1 MIRNYLLI
9 ALRNLLKNKNYVII
23 NTLGL
28 GIALACCLTAYIL
41 IAYNIEFDDFHK
53 KDKVENIFRVH
64 SHVVINGSDY
74 KVAVSSPSP
83 VAPMA
88 TQDIAGIKRF
98 VRIAGSQGGGASVS
112 YVDEQRKINNTFGE
126 YISYADSTLFDMF
139 DIPLVAGSH
148 EAFDDLHSI
157 FINEEIAIKYFGD
170 DDPIGKVLTLSFSR
184 GVVKKAVVGGVLA
197 KLPVNNSF
205 FMPMLMRFEH
215 FEEMRALDQPPW
227 GDWNVPATFF
237 ELEDPDKS
245 TEIAAFF
252 DRYLPRRNEAFKE
265 QVVERVS
272 LVPFKTRL
280 NQNDMTW
287 SYLNA
292 PIPTEPLLIFIVLAI
307 MILMIACFNLTNT
320 SIALVANRLKEI
332 GVRKSLGANKN
343 QIAAQ
348 FMMETAIVTLLALA
362 AGYVMSTIIVPE
374 FTAMWQLPYGMS
386 DLNGV
391 NLVVTLFL
399 LVIMASILAG
409 VYPALFSSKLG
420 TINLLKGNIKVKGT
434 NFLTR
439 LLVTT
444 QFAISIIVLIGGVV
458 FIQNTAFQEN
468 IDFGYQKEKLMI
480 VDIKSESEYHA
491 LAAKARLSPKI
502 EAVGST
508 EHQIGYSTYP
518 NPISFEG
525 QEFEV
530 QHLEFGEN
538 YFETMDFEFI
548 HGRVIDYHKANDFNE
563 AAVVSR
569 QFLKSLN
576 IQGDPIGQYVT
587 VREQKRKIVGVI
599 EDFVDNVFRSK
610 EPEPY
615 IFYATVGERWRNM
628 VVRAQPEN
636 LASANAYLEKNWQQL
651 FPTKP
656 YSSNFQEDL
665 LLEGTRQTNGNLKK
679 IFLFLT
685 VLGGLLSASGI
696 YSLASLNIAKRTKE
710 MGIRKALGATT
721 QNIIFLL
728 NKEFVIILVS
738 AGFFGGLGG
747 YFGTN
752 WILDLIY
759 AFHISVQMVPIL
771 LSALAIFIV
780 GIVTTSITI
789 YRGARANPADTLRS
803 E

>member
-9 ALRNLLKNKNYVII
+9 AFRNLLKNKNYVII

-28 GIALACCLTAYIL
+28 GIAMACCLTAYIL
-41 IAYNIEFDDFHK
+41 IAYNVEFDDFHENT
-53 KDKVENIFRVH
+53 KVENIFRVH
-64 SHVVINGSDY
+64 SHVVINGSDF
-74 KVAVSSPSP
+74 KEAVSTPSP

-88 TQDIAGIKRF
+88 TQDISGIKRF

-112 YVDEQRKINNTFGE
+112 YVDEQRNINNTFGE
-126 YISYADSTLFDMF
+126 YVSYADSTLFEMF
-139 DIPLVAGSH
+139 DLPLVAGNH
-148 EAFDDLHSI
+148 ESFKNLHSI
-157 FINEEIAIKYFGD
+157 FINEDIAIKYFGD

-205 FMPMLMRFEH
+205 YMPMLMRFEH
-215 FEEMRALDQPPW
+215 FEEMRALDQPVW
-227 GDWNVPATFF
+227 GDWNVPATLF
-237 ELEDPDKS
+237 ELENPDKS
-245 TEIAAFF
+245 SEIAGFF

-332 GVRKSLGANKN
+332 GVRKSLGANKS
-343 QIAAQ
+343 QIIAQ
-348 FMMETAIVTLLALA
+348 FMLETAIVTLLALVT
-362 AGYVMSTIIVPE
+362 GYVMSTIIVPE
-374 FTAMWQLPYGMS
+374 FTAMWELPYGMS
-386 DLNGV
+386 DLNGI
-391 NLVVTLFL
+391 NLVVTLIL
-399 LVIMASILAG
+399 LVIIAAFLAG
-409 VYPALFSSKLG
+409 IYPALFGSKLG
-420 TINLLKGNIKVKGT
+420 TINLLKGNVKVKGT

-439 LLVTT
+439 SLVTA
-444 QFAISIIVLIGGVV
+444 QFSISIIVLIGGVV
-458 FIQNTAFQEN
+458 FVQNTSFQEN

-480 VDIKSESEYHA
+480 IDIKSENEYHA

-502 EAVGST
+502 EEVGST

-518 NPISFEG
+518 NPISYEG
-525 QEFEV
+525 QEYEV

-548 HGRVIDYHKANDFNE
+548 HGRAIDYQKANDFKE
-563 AAVVSR
+563 AAIVSR
-569 QFLKSLN
+569 QFLKSLD

-587 VREQKRKIVGVI
+587 VREQKKKIVGVI

-610 EPEPY
+610 DPEPY

-636 LASANAYLEKNWQQL
+636 LASANAFLEENWKQL
-651 FPTKP
+651 YPTKP
-656 YSSNFQEDL
+656 YVSNYQEDL

-710 MGIRKALGATT
+710 MGIRKALGASTK
-721 QNIIFLL
+721 NILFLL
-728 NKEFVIILVS
+728 NREFIIILVL

-747 YFGTN
+747 YFGTT

-759 AFHISVQMVPIL
+759 AFHISVQMLPII

-780 GIVTTSITI
+780 GILTTSITI
-789 YRGARANPADTLRS
+789 YIGARANPADTLRCD
-803 E
+803 